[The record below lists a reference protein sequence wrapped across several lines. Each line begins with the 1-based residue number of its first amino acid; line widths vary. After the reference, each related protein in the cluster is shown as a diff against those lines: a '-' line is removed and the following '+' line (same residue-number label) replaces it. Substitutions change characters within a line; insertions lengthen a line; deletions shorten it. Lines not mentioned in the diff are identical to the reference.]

1 MNSLPK
7 TDTRQRRDCDL
18 NQCPSEPESSSL
30 TTRLPSHPREGLLV
44 NRAEGKRGDGK
55 GGGQEFPPKV
65 NVSKINTAKMRAYD
79 GLFTVNVKQVK

>member
-44 NRAEGKRGDGK
+44 NRAEGK

-65 NVSKINTAKMRAYD
+65 NVSKINTAKTRAYD